1 MFIGWLCVRHTRHD
15 QFPVIPDETFL
26 SYDIKGQSYI
36 TSPDRRFNAFDVE
49 ISEHSDHTDQSM
61 AESLHSDYT
70 KQISKLS
77 SISAEEKEQDVVD
90 HKINVTIES
99 RREDKRKSHTL
110 PTQGTSSTQDRPV
123 LSESRTVDIL
133 KDFSYERPAYHM
145 RAENRLLLGRMNS
158 LEHHEGRVRNT
169 SESSTSGVSSCDSFL
184 GKYAI
189 P

>member
-1 MFIGWLCVRHTRHD
+1 
-15 QFPVIPDETFL
+15 
-26 SYDIKGQSYI
+26 
-36 TSPDRRFNAFDVE
+36 
-49 ISEHSDHTDQSM
+49 M

-77 SISAEEKEQDVVD
+77 SISAEEKDTQDVVD
-90 HKINVTIES
+90 YKINVTIEG
-99 RREDKRKSHTL
+99 RRDDKRKSHTL
-110 PTQGTSSTQDRPV
+110 PTQGCSSTQDRPI

-133 KDFSYERPAYHM
+133 KDCSYERPAYHT
-145 RAENRLLLGRMNS
+145 RPENRLLLGRMNS
-158 LEHHEGRVRNT
+158 LDHHEGRVRNT